1 MVQLKLGLT
10 TTTEDSLNTILARL
24 RSFSSGEITV
34 VATDTEPDEP
44 ELLLVT
50 FEFDV
55 VDDEVYGALGDQI
68 RHWLWGTNSGVE
80 SYTLIRDP

>member
-10 TTTEDSLNTILARL
+10 ATTQESLNTILERL
-24 RSFSSGEITV
+24 RSFSSDEITV
-34 VATDTEPDEP
+34 TATDTEPNEP

-55 VDDEVYGALGDQI
+55 VDDEAYGALGDQC

-80 SYTLIRDP
+80 SYNLIRDP